1 MSEDIELTQEDVN
14 EMFVEAKSVWDG
26 VVKESGRS
34 VGNIKAGD
42 VLNLESIKV
51 DRRWKKYEKSI
62 RETVVLMYQF
72 KNMKGVFPEDLQ
84 VSSRQGVRVY
94 PYHKKSE
101 KNLRMFNRSIR
112 VLIDITLTGSYID
125 KRYEYRLNKF
135 YLVPRDI
142 EWRLE
147 AVSRKTLENKHS
159 QHNKYKEVDLYSILN
174 EHWEEHFVGGRCKVS
189 RTINSLYLEYAST
202 NPPLMGIEDLCQ
214 ILYGEPF
221 LRKKYFLEADYIEF
235 CQ

>member
-1 MSEDIELTQEDVN
+1 MSKI
-14 EMFVEAKSVWDG
+14 K
-26 VVKESGRS
+26 
-34 VGNIKAGD
+34 VGD
-42 VLNLESIKV
+42 LLNLESIKV
-51 DRRWKKYEKSI
+51 DMRWKKYENSI
-62 RETVVLMYQF
+62 RDTVALMYQF
-72 KNMKGVFPEDLQ
+72 KNMKGVFPEALQ
-84 VSSRQGVRVY
+84 VSSMKGVRVL

-101 KNLRMFNRSIR
+101 KNIRMFNRAIR

-125 KRYEYRLNKF
+125 KNYEYRLNRF

-159 QHNKYKEVDLYSILN
+159 QHNKYKEVDLYNTLD
-174 EHWEEHFVGGRCKVS
+174 EHWEEYFVGGRCKVS

-202 NPPLMGIEDLCQ
+202 KPSLLSVEDLCQ

-221 LRKKYFLEADYIEF
+221 LRKKYFLEAGYIKF